1 MTKARTLADF
11 DSSNVLTGNINLTSQ
26 VTGTLPVANGGTA
39 LSSGFINGGATSSD
53 VGFSAR
59 VSTSTTLPHGT
70 TTTVGF
76 TNEVLDTN
84 NMYNNA
90 TSTFTAPSAGKY
102 LIGTAVHFL
111 DSQGNMTKQ
120 ELFLKHNAASNL
132 IARVDIASNTA
143 LMTNETQTWAGII
156 DASQGDTFN
165 IQARIETGDS
175 SGAETS
181 NNYASNFWAIK
192 FN

>member
-11 DSSNVLTGNINLTSQ
+11 DASTALSGNINLASQ
-26 VTGTLPVANGGTA
+26 VTGSLPVANGGTA
-39 LSSGFINGGATSSD
+39 LTSGFINGGATSSD

-59 VSTSTTLPHGT
+59 ITASTNLPHQT

-76 TNEVLDTN
+76 ANDFLDTN
-84 NMYNNA
+84 DMYNNS

-102 LIGTAVHFL
+102 LIGTTVHFL

-120 ELFLKHNAASNL
+120 ELFLKHNSVSNL

-143 LMTNETQTWAGII
+143 LMTNETQTWAGFVN
-156 DASQGDTFN
+156 ASQGDTFN

-175 SGAETS
+175 SAAETS

>member
-11 DSSNVLTGNINLTSQ
+11 DASTALSGNINLASQ

-39 LSSGFINGGATSSD
+39 LTSGFINGGATSSD

-59 VSTSTTLPHGT
+59 VSTSTTLLHAT
-70 TTTVGF
+70 MTTVGF

-84 NMYNNA
+84 NMYNNS

-120 ELFLKHNAASNL
+120 ELFLKHNSASNL

-156 DASQGDTFN
+156 DVSQGDTFN